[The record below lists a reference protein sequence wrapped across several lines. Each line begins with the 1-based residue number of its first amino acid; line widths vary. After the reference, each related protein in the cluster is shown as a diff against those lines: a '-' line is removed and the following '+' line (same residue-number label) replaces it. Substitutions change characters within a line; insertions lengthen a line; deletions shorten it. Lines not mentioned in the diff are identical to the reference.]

1 MQSPPAPA
9 EIRQQQDELETVRS
23 IYGDVGSFAIGSFVV
38 IVGSALT
45 GFRIESSIIWLVCL
59 ALTVLTAMRV
69 ATMMLFDRRDA
80 NGTASPAK
88 FHSLYL
94 VLGTL
99 HVLTVGTWT
108 TTVFWLGN
116 DPLSELISISTS
128 VGFMV
133 GIQGRNFASPAIV
146 RLQLIALAVPVE
158 LAFLVKNSAWY
169 VVCGLFF
176 GVFMLSVLANSRRV
190 GKTFLEA
197 LKTARINEELA
208 YQDALTGLPNRAA
221 TQRMIAAAVE
231 RKDEPFA
238 LHFLDLDKFKR
249 VNDTLGHTAGDRLLR
264 EAARR
269 FLSAAGESCLVA
281 RQAGDEFII
290 IQYGITSR
298 REVAELA
305 EALLATC
312 ARPFDLGSIVTHIGC
327 SIGTVIFPE
336 DAANAEHLL
345 QRADFALYRVKQ
357 TSRNGFAFFEPS
369 MAEAEEERM
378 ALETDLRRA
387 ITTEELYM
395 VFQPIIE
402 AKSMR
407 VVSFEALV
415 RWNHPTRGIVSPG
428 QFLPIA
434 EESRLISEVTDRTIQ
449 IACRAAAQWPDNVAV
464 AVNISPSQLQR
475 SDLQDVILSNL
486 KINDLSPERLEIEL
500 TENLFVGCDEET
512 VRQIHGLRAIGIRF
526 AIDDFGTGYSNLGYI
541 NDLPIDKVKIDRSF
555 LVGATQDNRK
565 ATVLRGLIAFIAE
578 LNLKTVIEGVETA
591 DQLQFV
597 TRNPNAH
604 QLQGFIFGAPLSA
617 VGASD
622 LVRKPASS
630 HPKARAKANHSFM
643 LT

>member
-9 EIRQQQDELETVRS
+9 DIRQQQDELETVRS
-23 IYGDVGSFAIGSFVV
+23 IYGDVGSFAVGSSVV
-38 IVGSALT
+38 IAGSALT
-45 GFRIESSIIWLVCL
+45 GFRIESPIIWLVCA
-59 ALTVLTAMRV
+59 ALTVLTTMRV
-69 ATMMLFDRRDA
+69 ATMMLFERKDA
-80 NGTASPAK
+80 DGTANPAT
-88 FHSLYL
+88 FHLLYL

-99 HVLTVGTWT
+99 HVLTVGVWT
-108 TTVFWLGN
+108 MTVFWLGN

-133 GIQGRNFASPAIV
+133 GIQGRNFASPTIV

-158 LAFLVKNSAWY
+158 LAFIMKNSAWY
-169 VVCGLFF
+169 LVCGLFF

-221 TQRMIAAAVE
+221 TQGMIAAAVE

-269 FLSAAGESCLVA
+269 FSSAAGESCLVA

-290 IQYGITSR
+290 IQHGITSR

-312 ARPFDLGSIVTHIGC
+312 ARPFDLGSMVTNIGC

-336 DAANAEHLL
+336 DADNAEHLL

-387 ITTEELYM
+387 IKTEELYM

-475 SDLQDVILSNL
+475 SDLQKVILSNL
-486 KINDLSPERLEIEL
+486 KINGLGPERLEIEL

-512 VRQIHGLRAIGIRF
+512 VRQIHGLREIGIRF

-555 LVGATQDNRK
+555 LVGATQDHRK

-578 LNLKTVIEGVETA
+578 LDLKTVIEGVETA

-617 VGASD
+617 VGASE
-622 LVRKPASS
+622 LVRQPRFLHMEA
-630 HPKARAKANHSFM
+630 PTMANYPNI